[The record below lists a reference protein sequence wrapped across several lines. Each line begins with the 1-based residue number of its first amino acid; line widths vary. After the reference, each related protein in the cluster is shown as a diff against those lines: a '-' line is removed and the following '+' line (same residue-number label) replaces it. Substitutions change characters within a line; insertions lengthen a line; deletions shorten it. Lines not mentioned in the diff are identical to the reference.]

1 MIKNL
6 LHKILLRRHFWR
18 TENFNELN
26 ELYVAMLVRG
36 MSLGMMGIFVPIF
49 LLRLG
54 YSLTAILTIICI
66 YFFTRTF
73 VDIGAAFLVARFGPK
88 HIMVLGQVLFAISS
102 LLFLTLKNMH
112 WPFILLGAVWG
123 ASQSCSFI
131 AFDVDFSKIKHR
143 MHSGKELGY
152 IEIMGKL
159 GAIAGPVLG
168 GIISIIMGPQ
178 YIFAFKKKKKMIF
191 PGRHWRSNP
200 K

>member
-123 ASQSCSFI
+123 ASQSFIYSF
-131 AFDVDFSKIKHR
+131 
-143 MHSGKELGY
+143 
-152 IEIMGKL
+152 
-159 GAIAGPVLG
+159 
-168 GIISIIMGPQ
+168 
-178 YIFAFKKKKKMIF
+178 
-191 PGRHWRSNP
+191 
-200 K
+200 